1 MNTCPRPAA
10 WLNGFSAQVTSR
22 LRNERGAAMA
32 EYGLLLAMVALA
44 AIGILL
50 FLGAEILELFTGAE
64 DDLNTRAGVPGPTDV
79 GATGATDFLVATMG
93 RKDW

>member
-1 MNTCPRPAA
+1 MNACSRTALR
-10 WLNGFSAQVTSR
+10 LQSFSASVAAR

-50 FLGAEILELFTGAE
+50 FLGAEIVELFTGAE
-64 DDLNTRAGVPGPTDV
+64 DDLNTRAGVPAPD
-79 GATGATDFLVATMG
+79 
-93 RKDW
+93 